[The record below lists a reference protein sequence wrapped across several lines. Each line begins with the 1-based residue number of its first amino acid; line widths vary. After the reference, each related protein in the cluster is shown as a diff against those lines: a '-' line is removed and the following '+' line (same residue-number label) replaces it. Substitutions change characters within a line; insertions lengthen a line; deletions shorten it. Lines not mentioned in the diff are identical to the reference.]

1 MAATDLFSDQDR
13 LQIKNAIAGAELLTS
28 GEIRVYIEDE
38 CKGEVL
44 DRAAF
49 VFEELAMH
57 KTEERNGV
65 LIYLA
70 TDYKKFAIIGDVGIH
85 TKVGDDFWK
94 SIKEKMVAN
103 FKAGK
108 LAEGLT
114 VAISE
119 TGVALS
125 KYFPRKANDKN
136 ELSDEIVFGK

>member
-1 MAATDLFSDQDR
+1 MAATDHFSDQDR
-13 LQIKNAIAGAELLTS
+13 TQIKNAIVDAELLTS
-28 GEIRVYIEDE
+28 GEIRLYIEDE

-49 VFEELAMH
+49 VFAELEMH
-57 KTEERNGV
+57 KTAERNGV

-85 TKVGDDFWK
+85 MKVGDDFWK

-103 FKAGK
+103 FKAGEITK
-108 LAEGLT
+108 GLS
-114 VAISE
+114 VAIKES
-119 TGVALS
+119 GIVLS
-125 KYFPRKANDKN
+125 KYFPRKVDDKN